1 MKTLFTILAL
11 LIVSISVSYGQE
23 VNGQVTMEDVQLRDV
38 KISVTVDSAEEIE
51 EAFQITDIRSLLKE
65 VGDNE
70 EVSFELV
77 CNGEAMTNG
86 ELSSLTYKIEGN
98 TNNIKDFINHIKKV
112 RQGAIKYYKNK
123 E

>member
-38 KISVTVDSAEEIE
+38 KTSVTVDSAEEIG
-51 EAFQITDIRSLLKE
+51 EAFQISDIRSLLKE

-86 ELSSLTYKIEGN
+86 KLSSLTYKIEGN